1 MHTSVGRK
9 TPKHLPGPCGG
20 RHYSVQICDGEMGK
34 TEYEAERRE
43 RKPSGT
49 CTVERGGAGDKTVVR
64 NRQI

>member
-1 MHTSVGRK
+1 MVHTSVGRR

-43 RKPSGT
+43 RKTSDSCCG
-49 CTVERGGAGDKTVVR
+49 ERWS
-64 NRQI
+64 